1 MPVFKDYSPQGVIP
15 ATLLAFKDDFS
26 IDEKQSL
33 RHLEHVAD
41 TRGVTALTVNGHASE
56 VHACSFDEQR
66 RLLDIT
72 VDAIGDR
79 LPVING
85 VYADGSLEAARLA
98 KMAEAGGASC
108 LLCFPP
114 HSLGLGVGLRRPEA
128 ALAHFRTIAEAT
140 DLPII
145 VFQYADDLGYPLDT
159 LVRLVEEIPNIIAIK
174 DWSPPQR
181 HEKHIRVL
189 RTLPR
194 PIKVL
199 STNSAWL
206 MSSLVMGAD
215 GLLSGAGSV
224 IADLQVALFE
234 AVQQK
239 DLALAQEIAARIW
252 HTTEV
257 FYCDPFGD
265 MHNRMKEALV
275 LLGRLDKAVVRAPL
289 VKIEEAEIARIG
301 AAMKAAGV
309 SRDGAAGLDAQRLA
323 AE

>member
-1 MPVFKDYSPQGVIP
+1 MPAFKNFEPHGVIP
-15 ATLLAFKDDFS
+15 ATLLAFNDDFS
-26 IDEKQSL
+26 INEKESL
-33 RHLEHVAD
+33 RHLNHVAN
-41 TRGVTALTVNGHASE
+41 TRGITAVTVNGHASE
-56 VHACSFDEQR
+56 VHACSFEEQK
-66 RLLDIT
+66 RLLDVT
-72 VDAIGDR
+72 MDAIGDR

-85 VYADGSLEAARLA
+85 IYADGSLEAAKLA

-114 HSLGLGVGLRRPEA
+114 HSMGLGVVQRRPES
-128 ALAHFRTIAEAT
+128 ALAHFKTIAAAT

-145 VFQYADDLGYPLDT
+145 VFQYADELGYPLDT
-159 LVRLVEEIPNIIAIK
+159 LVKLIEEVPNIKAIK
-174 DWSPPQR
+174 DWSPAQK

-189 RTLPR
+189 KSLPR

-234 AVQQK
+234 AVQAK
-239 DLALAQEIAARIW
+239 DLARAQAIGERIW

-289 VKIEEAEIARIG
+289 VKLTESEIARIG

-309 SRDGAAGLDAQRLA
+309 ARDGAAGLDAPRLA